1 MVPSSNKWTIL
12 SVHTL
17 FCSNKAS
24 WQSVILF
31 LFIKMG
37 KYWKCI
43 SISTYLMPKKEKKYI
58 APSYTKNIILLFT
71 QNSALGLLFMTSLS
85 SVPRCDTLITMGWT
99 NFWGNI
105 ISLFSSE
112 AVYIFQQK
120 KFENK
125 KIWIVFSI

>member
-1 MVPSSNKWTIL
+1 
-12 SVHTL
+12 
-17 FCSNKAS
+17 
-24 WQSVILF
+24 
-31 LFIKMG
+31 
-37 KYWKCI
+37 
-43 SISTYLMPKKEKKYI
+43 MPKKGEKIYI
-58 APSYTKNIILLFT
+58 ATSYTKNIILLVT